1 MQATEFLHRPLL
13 TFGTVIIILVTI
25 FLKYLSGAP
34 EGVVVFYESGFTDF
48 SVQFLPKRLLSNRRP
63 TFRTK
68 QLEWFPC
75 LKWKCFCGKPIF
87 GTAESKW
94 GVWGTE
100 PEMGTGFKFTKIIS
114 SRHKFGGPR
123 PFFDFHG
130 FWGQIFL
137 AGNIPLIQGKQK
149 TAFISRQIIAGET
162 NGILYLSSH

>member
-100 PEMGTGFKFTKIIS
+100 PEMGTGFKFTRIIS

-137 AGNIPLIQGKQK
+137 KYYSWKYPSN
-149 TAFISRQIIAGET
+149 TGEAE
-162 NGILYLSSH
+162 NSIHKRSNYSWRD